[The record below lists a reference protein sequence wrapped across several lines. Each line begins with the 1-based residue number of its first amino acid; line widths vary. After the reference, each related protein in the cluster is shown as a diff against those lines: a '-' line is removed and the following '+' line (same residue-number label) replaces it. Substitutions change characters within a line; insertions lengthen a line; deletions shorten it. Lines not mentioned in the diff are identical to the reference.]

1 MQAPVGQTEALT
13 WTAFLNVLNTALIIL
28 AGFLAREAWKNIHG
42 RIGSLEEWRGD
53 ARERLASLE
62 TASGNH
68 PHRRRT
74 DSGPHHQQEE

>member
-1 MQAPVGQTEALT
+1 MQNPVADGALT

-28 AGFLAREAWKNIHG
+28 AGFLAREAWNNVHRRVG
-42 RIGSLEEWRGD
+42 TLEEFRGS

-62 TASGNH
+62 AATGVH

-74 DSGPHHQQEE
+74 DSEE